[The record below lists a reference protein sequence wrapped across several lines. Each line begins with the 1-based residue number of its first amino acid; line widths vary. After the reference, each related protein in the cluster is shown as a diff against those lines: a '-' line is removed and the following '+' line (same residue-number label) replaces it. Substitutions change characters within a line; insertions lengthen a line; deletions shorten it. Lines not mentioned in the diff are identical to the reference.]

1 MKTVILSLA
10 LLAAASA
17 FANEAADEQM
27 NRQSFTSTATRAE
40 VRSEYIAA
48 RQAGTLPVTSEAASL
63 VTQAVSTRSDRDVV
77 RQEARVAARQ
87 RQVDLLP

>member
-10 LLAAASA
+10 MLAAASA

-27 NRQSFTSTATRAE
+27 NRQSFTSTAARAE

-48 RQAGTLPVTSEAASL
+48 RKAGTLPVTSEAASL
-63 VTQAVSTRSDRDVV
+63 PTQGVSTKSDRDAV
-77 RQEARVAARQ
+77 RQEARVASRQ

>member
-10 LLAAASA
+10 MLAAAPA

-27 NRQSFTSTATRAE
+27 NRQSFAGTATRAE

-63 VTQAVSTRSDRDVV
+63 VSQAVSTKIDRDAV